1 VVTEPI
7 LSDGKE
13 LVEIG
18 RAHDRFEASIWM
30 RQLEEQG
37 IDVSAEKK
45 GGWLRALLFLGRVP
59 YVVRVRLKDR
69 DDALAY
75 LRKYRLL

>member
-1 VVTEPI
+1 
-7 LSDGKE
+7 
-13 LVEIG
+13 
-18 RAHDRFEASIWM
+18 M
-30 RQLEEQG
+30 RQLEEQW

-59 YVVRVRLKDR
+59 YVVRVRPQDR
-69 DDALAY
+69 DEALAC